1 MASHG
6 MKRHMKRLARPKA
19 MPISPKKYTYLRK
32 ASAGAHP
39 KDQSLPIATFLV
51 EILAVA
57 ENAREARK
65 LLRAGAIIVDGKAVE
80 DPSFPIGLMDV
91 ISIPLADKHIRVTIS
106 KGKLAFTPVSKDLMV
121 QKLCRIVS
129 KKQLAKNKFQLGLHD
144 GRNIMAE
151 DGKKYATG
159 GTLKIAVPSQKVE
172 DYLALKKGATC
183 LIDKGVHA
191 GTVAVLEELIER
203 EASRAT
209 DAKLKTSDG
218 KAFTTRKDYLFV
230 VNTGFQ

>member
-1 MASHG
+1 

-32 ASAGAHP
+32 ASAGPHK

-65 LLRAGAIIVDGKAVE
+65 LLRAGVVFVDGKAVR

-91 ISIPLADKHIRVTIS
+91 VCIPLVEKYIRVTIS
-106 KGKLAFTPVSKDLMV
+106 KGKLAFTPVSKDVMA

-129 KKQLAKNKFQLGLHD
+129 KVQLGKTKFQLGLHD
-144 GRNIMAE
+144 GRNIMVE
-151 DGKKYATG
+151 DGKKYSTG

-172 DYLALKKGATC
+172 DYLALKKGSTC
-183 LIDKGVHA
+183 LVDKGVHA

-209 DAKLKTSDG
+209 DATLKTSDG
-218 KAFTTRKDYLFV
+218 KVFTTRKDYLFV
-230 VNTGFQ
+230 VNAGFQ

>member
-1 MASHG
+1 

-32 ASAGAHP
+32 ASAGPHK

-65 LLRAGAIIVDGKAVE
+65 LLRGGVVFVDGKAVR

-91 ISIPLADKHIRVTIS
+91 ISIPLVEKHVRVTIF
-106 KGKLAFTPVSKDLMV
+106 KGKLAFTPISKDQV
-121 QKLCRIVS
+121 SQKLCRIAS
-129 KKQLAKNKFQLGLHD
+129 KKQLGKGRFQLGLHD
-144 GRNIMAE
+144 GRNIIVE

-172 DYLALKKGATC
+172 DYLALSKGATC
-183 LIDKGVHA
+183 LVDKGVHA
-191 GTVAVLEELIER
+191 GVVAVLEELIER

-209 DAKLKTSDG
+209 DATLKTSDG
-218 KAFTTRKDYLFV
+218 KVFTTRKDYLFV
-230 VNTGFQ
+230 VNGGFQ

>member
-6 MKRHMKRLARPKA
+6 KKRHMKRLARPKA
-19 MPISPKKYTYLRK
+19 MPISPKKHTYLRK

-39 KDQSLPIATFLV
+39 KDQSLPITTYLV
-51 EILAVA
+51 EILQVA
-57 ENAREARK
+57 QNAREARK
-65 LLRAGAIIVDGKAVE
+65 LLRGGVVFVDGKAVR

-91 ISIPLADKHIRVTIS
+91 ISIPLVEKHIRVTIA
-106 KGKLAFTPVSKDLMV
+106 KGKLAFTPVSKDQV
-121 QKLCRIVS
+121 SQKLCRITS

-144 GRNIMAE
+144 GRNLTVE

-159 GTLKIAVPSQKVE
+159 GTLKIAVPSQKIE

-183 LIDKGVHA
+183 LVDKGVHA
-191 GTVAVLEELIER
+191 GAVAVLEELIER
-203 EASRAT
+203 EASMAT

-218 KAFTTRKDYLFV
+218 KVFTTRKDYLLV

>member
-1 MASHG
+1 

-19 MPISPKKYTYLRK
+19 MPISAKKYTYLRK
-32 ASAGAHP
+32 ASAGPHK

-57 ENAREARK
+57 QNAREARK
-65 LLRAGAIIVDGKAVE
+65 LLRGGVVFVDGKAVR

-91 ISIPLADKHIRVTIS
+91 ISIPLVEKHIRVTIA
-106 KGKLAFTPVSKDLMV
+106 KGKLSFTLISKDLV
-121 QKLCRIVS
+121 TQKLCRIAS

-172 DYLALKKGATC
+172 EYLALKKGATC

-191 GTVAVLEELIER
+191 GTVAILEALIER

-209 DAKLKTSDG
+209 DATLKTSEG
-218 KAFTTRKDYLFV
+218 KVFTTRKDYLFV
-230 VNTGFQ
+230 VNAGFQ

>member
-1 MASHG
+1 

-32 ASAGAHP
+32 ASAGAHK

-65 LLRAGAIIVDGKAVE
+65 LLRAGQVIVDGKAVA

-91 ISIPLADKHIRVTIS
+91 ISIPLADKHIRVTIF
-106 KGKLAFTPVSKDLMV
+106 KGKLAFTPVAKDLMAH
-121 QKLCRIVS
+121 KLCRIAS

-144 GRNIMAE
+144 GRNIMVE
-151 DGKKYATG
+151 DGKKYLTG

-172 DYLALKKGATC
+172 DYIALSKGATC

-191 GTVAVLEELIER
+191 GVVAVLEALIER

-209 DAKLKTSDG
+209 DAKLKTHDG
-218 KAFTTRKDYLFV
+218 KEFTTRKDYLFV
-230 VNTGFQ
+230 VNSGFQ